1 MTTSMQVKA
10 TRSDQVPFSFP
21 LPPTSIP
28 SLYLPPVRVEFVL
41 TVLAFMVLLCRL
53 KVFVYQDRM
62 WQAVRLGEID
72 FLR

>member
-21 LPPTSIP
+21 LPPTSFP
-28 SLYLPPVRVEFVL
+28 SPPPPVRVEFVL
-41 TVLAFMVLLCRL
+41 TVLALMALLCRS
-53 KVFVYQDRM
+53 KVFVYQDHMR
-62 WQAVRLGEID
+62 QAVRLGEID